1 MDKLAVAHVWMDLLL
16 VVSRRDAMQAD
27 ELRMQA
33 LQALRQI
40 LTARQA
46 ARCFVAVDDYFC
58 RLRALSSLWTS
69 SRAAP
74 PPQLARGPAG

>member
-1 MDKLAVAHVWMDLLL
+1 MACSLVAQVCGFCSAW
-16 VVSRRDAMQAD
+16 QAD

-58 RLRALSSLWTS
+58 RLRALSTLWTTT
-69 SRAAP
+69 RTAA
-74 PPQLARGPAG
+74 PQLARGPAG

>member
-1 MDKLAVAHVWMDLLL
+1 MIIARSLVAQAKMWILL
-16 VVSRRDAMQAD
+16 MQAD

-46 ARCFVAVDDYFC
+46 ARCFVGVDDYFC
-58 RLRALSSLWTS
+58 RLRALSTLWTTT
-69 SRAAP
+69 RGAP
-74 PPQLARGPAG
+74 QQQQLARGPAG

>member
-1 MDKLAVAHVWMDLLL
+1 MAW
-16 VVSRRDAMQAD
+16 QAD

-58 RLRALSSLWTS
+58 RLRALSTLWTTT
-69 SRAAP
+69 RAA